1 MQYDHVEPGLAREIV
16 DMARQQSGHRQALER
31 TVVSR
36 QSRNETIG
44 IVCATVVALAALYT
58 SVELIRAGFPGAG
71 LVAVLAEV
79 GVLAGVF
86 IARTRS
92 AGKELASKR

>member
-1 MQYDHVEPGLAREIV
+1 MQYDHVEPGLAREIF
-16 DMARQQSGHRQALER
+16 DMARQQSTHRQTLER

-36 QSRNETIG
+36 QSRNETLG
-44 IVCATVVALAALYT
+44 ILCGTGVAIAALYA

-71 LVAVLAEV
+71 LVGVLAEV
-79 GVLAGVF
+79 LALAGVF

-92 AGKELASKR
+92 TGKELASKR